1 MRPIPIVALDVSST
15 SQALDLLRRLGP
27 RAEWVKVG
35 LQLFCA
41 AGPEVVRALHGEGRR
56 VFLDLKFHDIP
67 NTVAR
72 AVESARELRVAMLTL
87 HTSGGA
93 AMLRAAREA
102 LGSTGPKLF
111 AVTVLTSLE
120 AGPDEV
126 IRRAETA
133 FEAGMDGVVASV
145 HEAEHIRRTFGAD
158 LAILSPGIRLVG
170 GAAHDQAR
178 VATPAEA
185 ARAGVDYVVLGRAVT
200 EGSDPAAR
208 LAEVCSEF
216 ETFEDE

>member
-1 MRPIPIVALDVSST
+1 
-15 SQALDLLRRLGP
+15 
-27 RAEWVKVG
+27 VG

-72 AVESARELRVAMLTL
+72 AVESATELGVAMLTL

-93 AMLRAAREA
+93 AMLRAARES
-102 LGSTGPKLF
+102 LGSTGPQLF
-111 AVTVLTSLE
+111 AVTVLTSLN
-120 AGPDEV
+120 ADPDEV
-126 IRRAETA
+126 TRRAEIA
-133 FEAGMDGVVASV
+133 VEAGIDGVVASV
-145 HEAEHIRRTFGAD
+145 HEAEHIRRNFGHD
-158 LAILSPGIRLVG
+158 LAILSPGIRLARG
-170 GAAHDQAR
+170 DAHDQVR

-185 ARAGVDYVVLGRAVT
+185 ARAGVEYVVLGRAVT
-200 EGSDPAAR
+200 ASDDPAAR

>member
-1 MRPIPIVALDVSST
+1 MSPIAIVALDVPAT
-15 SQALDLLRRLGP
+15 RQALDLLRRLGP

-41 AGPEVVRALHGEGRR
+41 EGPEVVRALRGEGRR

-72 AVESARELRVAMLTL
+72 AVESAAELGVEMLTL
-87 HTSGGA
+87 HASGGA

-102 LGSTGPKLF
+102 LGPSGPKLF
-111 AVTVLTSLE
+111 AVTVLTSLDAKPE
-120 AGPDEV
+120 EVFRLAG
-126 IRRAETA
+126 TA
-133 FEAGMDGVVASV
+133 ADTGMDGVVASV
-145 HEAEHIRRTFGAD
+145 HEGGQIRRNFGSR
-158 LAILSPGIRLVG
+158 LAILSPGIRLAG
-170 GAAHDQAR
+170 GTAHDQAR

-200 EGSDPAAR
+200 ASDDPAAR
-208 LAEVCSEF
+208 LEEVC
-216 ETFEDE
+216 TALTGAAV

>member
-1 MRPIPIVALDVSST
+1 MKPIPIVALDVST
-15 SQALDLLRRLGP
+15 TKQAIDLLRRLGP
-27 RAEWVKVG
+27 RAEWAKVG

-41 AGPEVVRALHGEGRR
+41 EGPEVVRALHGEGRR

-72 AVESARELRVAMLTL
+72 AVEFAAEMGVAMLTL
-87 HTSGGA
+87 HASGGA

-111 AVTVLTSLE
+111 AVTVLTSLDAE
-120 AGPDEV
+120 PDEV
-126 IRRAETA
+126 IRRAATA
-133 FEAGMDGVVASV
+133 AEAGMDGVVASV
-145 HEAEHIRRTFGAD
+145 HEADKIRRTFGSD
-158 LAILSPGIRLVG
+158 LALLSPGIRLAG

-200 EGSDPAAR
+200 AAENPAAR
-208 LAEVCSEF
+208 FDEACSAFGTSEH
-216 ETFEDE
+216 E